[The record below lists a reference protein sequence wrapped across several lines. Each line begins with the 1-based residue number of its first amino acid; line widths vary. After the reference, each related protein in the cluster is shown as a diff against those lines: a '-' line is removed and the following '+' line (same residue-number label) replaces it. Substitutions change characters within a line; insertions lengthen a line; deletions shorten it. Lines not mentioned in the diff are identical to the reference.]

1 MLINCRTTHDKKVP
15 SFGSSSGSQ
24 TDPELGDALSSANA
38 ATQVGEAEKDDE
50 NQTHS
55 TSSTDEAEDTFLR
68 GIIKDLCRGDQEDIK
83 VDETAEGVS
92 HYVTQENTLK
102 RYHFVSVRKKLQ
114 RG

>member
-38 ATQVGEAEKDDE
+38 ATQVGEGEKDDDE

-55 TSSTDEAEDTFLR
+55 TSSTDEAEDTFLQ

-92 HYVTQENTLK
+92 HYVTQENTLCRAK
-102 RYHFVSVRKKLQ
+102 SSKGVLKH
-114 RG
+114 